1 MLALLSLAVLSS
13 CEKEKKL
20 SFGVEM
26 EQPSDPDSK
35 TYLGHAEEWMYWENG
50 DDMYCWVVGY
60 SQRQGFD
67 LASGHQSLTA
77 TFVSDDAA
85 TIAESDNDKEV
96 FAIYPKDSYGS
107 LDNSG
112 NGTLIFPAVQPY
124 RNEAQHPDSSFGR
137 GCMPMV
143 AYGAGGLKEGLYFHV
158 VAGMLRIQ
166 LFSSAAVGDKKIS
179 QIKFTEISDSPQ
191 PISGAFTINGIK
203 TYRPYLSG
211 GSVTDETRSITISDI
226 NQTVGSNKLLTF
238 YLPLPAVGGPT
249 AYTRYKLKME
259 VLTSD
264 NKYYTKKLEADIHRR
279 NITFLRAV
287 DLSKWEDAPSDGTT
301 TGLTDVHLVG
311 SGTKDRPFEIYSS
324 AELIQVRDAFN
335 SAASSKAAPV
345 IINGLTVTADSYFQI
360 SRSDIKLT
368 TENWNSGIKNFTGH
382 MYFASNQAVYAG
394 ITNES
399 NVPIFASIGD
409 HGVVERLNVK
419 GTHNYRGSGDF
430 SPFCAVNNGTI
441 IDCHNQCAVTAQFSQ
456 NLAGI
461 CVTNNGTIK
470 GGANEAN
477 LISTALGGGNVAG
490 VCLTNNGTIQGNF
503 TLSSALPKGNNVAGI
518 CYTNNGTVKDC
529 QLSAN
534 AYQLNATGN
543 WGGIV
548 FDNLGTID
556 NSVSS
561 GTVIFTTTGSIGGIA
576 NSNSGTIKN
585 CSNRINRIEGKSGS
599 TGGICGTMTGGKIY
613 NCFSAASATVVG
625 YQRATSVS
633 AEYGGNA
640 GGIVGMLTGGNVVN
654 CYNRST
660 VSNATNAGGIVG
672 VISFGY
678 VANCYNGNSK
688 NFCGGTMR
696 DVALS
701 AHLLANCFNLA
712 PETACTTFS
721 TSTDISSTL
730 NSWVSSPTNPSLSD
744 LALAAAELHTWTAPA
759 SAPFFPY
766 LTNQAPRPFTPYTDH
781 PGTKKKRR

>member
-50 DDMYCWVVGY
+50 DDMYCWVKGY
-60 SQRQGFD
+60 SDVSNHGKQGFD

-96 FAIYPKDSYGS
+96 FAIYPKASYGS

-124 RNEAQHPDSSFGR
+124 RNDAQHPDSSFGR

-166 LFSSAAVGDKKIS
+166 LFSSAAVGDKVIS

-211 GSVTDETRSITISDI
+211 GDPSNNTITISGI

-259 VLTSD
+259 VLTSN

-335 SAASSKAAPV
+335 NGST
-345 IINGLTVTADSYFQI
+345 INGQPITSNTYFQI

-368 TENWNSGIKNFTGH
+368 TTNWGRGIADFTGH

-399 NVPIFASIGD
+399 NVPIFESIGLY
-409 HGVVERLNVK
+409 GVVERLNVK
-419 GTHNYRGSGDF
+419 GSHPYTGSGDF

-441 IDCHNQCAVTAQFSQ
+441 IDCHNQCAVTAQYSQ

-477 LISTALGGGNVAG
+477 LISTAQNGGNVAG

-518 CYTNNGTVKDC
+518 CFTNTSTGIVKDC

-548 FDNLGTID
+548 FNNQGTID

-576 NSNSGTIKN
+576 NTNTGIIKN
-585 CSNRINRIEGKSGS
+585 CSNRITRIEGKSGS
-599 TGGICGTMTGGKIY
+599 TGGICATMSAGRIY

-625 YQRATSVS
+625 YQRATSAS

-640 GGIVGMLTGGNVVN
+640 GGIVGMLTGGYVVN

-660 VSNATNAGGIVG
+660 VSNATNSGGIVG
-672 VISFGY
+672 AISFGFI
-678 VANCYNGNSK
+678 ANCYNGNSK
-688 NFCGGTMR
+688 NFCGGTINE
-696 DVALS
+696 VPLAS
-701 AHLLANCFNLA
+701 HLLSNCFNLA

-766 LTNQAPRPFTPYTDH
+766 LTNQAPRPFTP
-781 PGTKKKRR
+781 GTPYAKSRRR